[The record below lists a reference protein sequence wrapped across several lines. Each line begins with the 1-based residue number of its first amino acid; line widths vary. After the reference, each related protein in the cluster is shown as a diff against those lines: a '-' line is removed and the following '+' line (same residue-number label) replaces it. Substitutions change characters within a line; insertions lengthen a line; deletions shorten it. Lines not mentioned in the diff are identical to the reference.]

1 MNGTFLSPLLADG
14 LAWFEA
20 PDPVI
25 LFALTLVFAGLAG
38 EFVFRWLRLPRITGY
53 ALIGILMGTSG
64 LAEANPLDSAAQ
76 NIVTDIALGI
86 LLFELGSRVRLAWL
100 RANPWLFATSLAEA
114 GLTAVAVQA
123 GLVWFGVPAPAAVA
137 AGLIAMSTSP
147 AVVMQVTA
155 EIRSQGQVTERL
167 YVLTALNAIYAVLA
181 MKFLAGWWG
190 FDTFHD
196 GGRALLTTLYLIS
209 GSLLMAA
216 LLAWAVHR
224 LTRALDLR
232 EEPGAAVLFGLLLL
246 TFAALHLLG
255 LPAVLAPLLA
265 GILLKNV
272 DPRPRLWP
280 RHFGTAGGVL
290 VLLLFVLGGANLRW
304 EDFFAGGL
312 AGLALVGVRVLAK
325 VVGVSLFARP
335 SGLGLRQC
343 LALGVALSPFSAVA
357 LALVLDFRVS
367 HPDLGAALAPVLLS
381 AMAVMELLGPIAT
394 QWSLRLAGEVRR

>member
-114 GLTAVAVQA
+114 GFTAAAVQA

>member
-272 DPRPRLWP
+272 DPRPWLWP

>member
-1 MNGTFLSPLLADG
+1 MNGAFLPPLLADA
-14 LAWFEA
+14 LAWTEV

-53 ALIGILMGTSG
+53 ALVGILMGTSG
-64 LAEANPLDSAAQ
+64 LAEDNPLDSSAQ
-76 NIVTDIALGI
+76 RIVTDIALGI
-86 LLFELGSRVRLAWL
+86 LLFELGNRVRLGWL
-100 RANPWLFATSLAEA
+100 WANPWLLATSLAEA
-114 GLTAVAVQA
+114 GLTALAVQA
-123 GLVWFGVPAPAAVA
+123 GLVWLGVPPQAAVA

-181 MKFLAGWWG
+181 MQFLSGWWAL
-190 FDTFHD
+190 DTPQEST
-196 GGRALLTTLYLIS
+196 RALLTTLYLIS
-209 GSLLMAA
+209 GSVLMAA

-224 LTRALDLR
+224 LTRALDLS
-232 EEPGAAVLFGLLLL
+232 EEPGAAILFGLLLL
-246 TFAALHLLG
+246 VFAMLHLFG

-265 GILLKNV
+265 GILLKNA

-290 VLLLFVLGGANLRW
+290 VLLLFVLGGASLRW
-304 EDFFAGGL
+304 QDFFAGGL
-312 AGLALVGVRVLAK
+312 AALGVVLVRLAAKLIGVA
-325 VVGVSLFARP
+325 LFARP

-357 LALVLDFRVS
+357 LALALDFRVS
-367 HPDLGAALAPVLLS
+367 HPDLGAHLAPILLT
-381 AMAVMELLGPIAT
+381 AMAVMELVGPIAT
-394 QWSLRLAGEVRR
+394 QWSLRLAGEERR